1 MAVDKL
7 VDSAQLDADLT
18 SVANA
23 IRTKGGT
30 SSQMA
35 FPAGF
40 VSAVQAIPSG
50 GITPTGTK
58 SITENGTY
66 DVTQYA
72 SASVSVPNSYGAG
85 DEGKVV
91 SNGALVAQSS
101 DTVTTNN
108 TYDTTLINSLTVNVS
123 GGGGGAMALLDT
135 ITVAQQVRAVNV
147 DISAY
152 SSLYDFIYIFV
163 DAELTA
169 SDWIYYVMNGSS
181 PSGGTY
187 QNSMQNHKGICFIQ
201 LHPAAGQPS
210 NSVIAGV
217 PASTLMSLGNQNG
230 TPVSNVYAYTYTASK
245 YFKAGSTFKIYGG
258 NYADM

>member
-7 VDSAQLDADLT
+7 VDSTQLDADLT

-40 VSAVQAIPSG
+40 VSAVQAIPT

-72 SASVSVPNSYGAG
+72 SA
-85 DEGKVV
+85 E
-91 SNGALVAQSS
+91 
-101 DTVTTNN
+101 
-108 TYDTTLINSLTVNVS
+108 VNVS

-135 ITVAQQVRAVNV
+135 ITVTQQVRAVNV

-152 SSLYDFIYIFV
+152 SSLYNFIYIYI

-169 SDWIYYVMNGSS
+169 SDWIYYSINGSS

-201 LHPAAGQPS
+201 IHPSAGNAS
-210 NSVIAGV
+210 SSVIAGV
-217 PASTLMSLGNQNG
+217 SGNNTMSLGNYNG
-230 TPVSNVYAYTYTASK
+230 TPVSNVYAYAYTATK
-245 YFKAGSTFKIYGG
+245 YFKVGSKFKIYGG

>member
-7 VDSAQLDADLT
+7 VDSAQLDADLEDI
-18 SVANA
+18 ADA
-23 IRTKGGT
+23 IRAKGGT
-30 SSQMA
+30 SASLA
-35 FPAGF
+35 FPSGF
-40 VSAVQAIPSG
+40 VSAVQAIPT

-58 SITENGTY
+58 QITDNGTY
-66 DVTQYA
+66 DVTDYA
-72 SASVSVPNSYGAG
+72 SASVSVPNSYAAG

-91 SNGALVAQSS
+91 SNGALVAQTS

-135 ITVAQQVRAVNV
+135 ITVTQQVRAVNV

-152 SSLYDFIYIFV
+152 SSLYDFIYIYI

-169 SDWIYYVMNGSS
+169 SDWIYYSINESS

-201 LHPAAGQPS
+201 IHPSAGNPS
-210 NSVIAGV
+210 SSVIAGV
-217 PASTLMSLGNQNG
+217 SGNNMMSLGNYNG
-230 TPVSNVYAYTYTASK
+230 TPVSNVYAYAYTATK
-245 YFKAGSTFKIYGG
+245 YFKVGSKFKIYGG

>member
-7 VDSAQLDADLT
+7 VDSAQLDADLEDI
-18 SVANA
+18 ADA
-23 IRTKGGT
+23 IRAKGGT
-30 SSQMA
+30 SASLA
-35 FPAGF
+35 FPNDF
-40 VSAVQAIPSG
+40 VSAVQAIPT
-50 GITPTGTK
+50 GITPIGTK
-58 SITENGTY
+58 QITANGSNI
-66 DVTQYA
+66 DVESYKYA
-72 SASVSVPNSYGAG
+72 DVAVPNSYSAG

-101 DTVTTNN
+101 DTVTEND

-135 ITVAQQVRAVNV
+135 ITVTQQVRAVNV

-152 SSLYDFIYIFV
+152 SSLYDFIYIYI

-169 SDWIYYVMNGSS
+169 SDWIYYSINGSS

-201 LHPAAGQPS
+201 IHPSAGNAS
-210 NSVIAGV
+210 SSVIAGV
-217 PASTLMSLGNQNG
+217 SGNNTMSLGNYNG
-230 TPVSNVYAYTYTASK
+230 TPVSNVYAYAYTATK
-245 YFKAGSTFKIYGG
+245 YFKVGSKFKIYGG